1 MKSIKD
7 LMTLTPQFCSRNET
21 LKEVA
26 EKMARNNIG
35 SLPVLD
41 ESQKVIGMITDRDI
55 AMAVARNKNPA
66 NEVKVN
72 EIMSAEVHS
81 VKQEDDASAA
91 LKLMRT
97 KKVGR
102 LPVLDNEQH
111 LKGMVTLNS
120 IVRKV
125 KESDDKAEIAFEGKE
140 NVINTLESI
149 AERDAEV
156 IKF

>member
-55 AMAVARNKNPA
+55 AMAIARNKNPA

-72 EIMSAEVHS
+72 EIMSTEVHS
-81 VKQEDDASAA
+81 IKQDDDASAA

-111 LKGMVTLNS
+111 LKGIVTLNS

-125 KESDDKAEIAFEGKE
+125 KESEDKAEITFEGKE